1 MLSEHRCVFAHGAG
15 TNGKSTLLNTINRI
29 FGDYATVADVGT
41 FLAHNHER
49 HPTDIAKL
57 HGARLVVAQETE
69 RGRRWDE
76 VKIKAMTGGDKMTAR
91 FMRQDFFDFTP
102 IFKLFI
108 TGNNKPHLDNVDEAI
123 RRRLMIV
130 PFTVQNPAGRARPP
144 TARQAHDRSA
154 RYPALVH
161 RRLPGLA
168 ARRPA
173 TARHRHRS
181 HRRLFRR
188 SRHHSPMARRMHP
201 RRRTLRLHQIRHPPR
216 LMETM
221 VR

>member
-102 IFKLFI
+102 I
-108 TGNNKPHLDNVDEAI
+108 TSTKPY
-123 RRRLMIV
+123 
-130 PFTVQNPAGRARPP
+130 AGA
-144 TARQAHDRSA
+144 
-154 RYPALVH
+154 
-161 RRLPGLA
+161 
-168 ARRPA
+168 
-173 TARHRHRS
+173 
-181 HRRLFRR
+181 
-188 SRHHSPMARRMHP
+188 
-201 RRRTLRLHQIRHPPR
+201 
-216 LMETM
+216 
-221 VR
+221 